1 MPYRLSRRAATLEPI
16 GCLKGGHI
24 TVLDM
29 EMQGTG
35 VEASPTHSH
44 VFLIGGRPLDQSGH
58 SAHAGTESH
67 PRNCSFADCIIES
80 PWDNVRGNNRAI
92 ICRICSCK
100 PAQRLII
107 VR

>member
-29 EMQGTG
+29 EMQGTR

-44 VFLIGGRPLDQSGH
+44 VFWIGGRPLDQSGH
-58 SAHAGTESH
+58 SAHAGTQGH
-67 PRNCSFADCIIES
+67 TRNCSFADRIIEE
-80 PWDNVRGNNRAI
+80 PLGQ
-92 ICRICSCK
+92 C
-100 PAQRLII
+100 QREQPSNYLQDLWLQTS
-107 VR
+107 